1 MQSVELDLD
10 DAHRDKAYTI
20 LAGVITPR
28 PIAWI
33 TTKNED
39 GSINAAPFSFFNCF
53 GSRPPLVIFAPGN
66 KEPRPP
72 KDTARNIRREREF
85 VIHTVDTSVMKAMNQ
100 SAAALPYGQSEIDTD
115 KLTLIDSTSISTPRI
130 AEAPVALEC
139 TEHSTIEIGSNRLV
153 LGIVHKVH
161 VRNGLMDPTTCHL
174 DQKSYHPI
182 GRMASPNWYCTTESL
197 FEMARPQ

>member
-1 MQSVELDLD
+1 MKSVEFDLD
-10 DAHRDKAYTI
+10 GEHRSKAYTI
-20 LAGVITPR
+20 LAGAITPR
-28 PIAWI
+28 PIAWV

-66 KEPRPP
+66 KEPGTP

-85 VIHTVDTSVMKAMNQ
+85 VIHTVDSTVMHAMNQ
-100 SAAALPYGQSEIDTD
+100 SAASLDYGQSEIDTEQ
-115 KLTLIDSTSISTPRI
+115 LTLIESTSISTPRI

-153 LGIVHKVH
+153 LGVVHKVH
-161 VRNGLMDPTTCHL
+161 VREGLMDPTSCHL
-174 DQKSYHPI
+174 DQKNYHPI
-182 GRMASPNWYCTTESL
+182 GRMASPDWYCSTENL
-197 FEMARPQ
+197 FEMARPE

>member
-1 MQSVELDLD
+1 MQSTEFDLD
-10 DAHRDKAYTI
+10 GEHREKAYSI

-28 PIAWI
+28 PIAWV

-66 KEPRPP
+66 KEPGIP

-85 VIHTVDTSVMKAMNQ
+85 VIHTVDASVMEAMSQ
-100 SAAALPYGQSEIDTD
+100 SAATLPYGQSEIDTD
-115 KLTLIDSTSISTPRI
+115 TLTLLDSSSISTPRI

-161 VRNGLMDPTTCHL
+161 VRTGLMDPTTCHI
-174 DQKSYHPI
+174 DQESYHPI
-182 GRMASPNWYCTTESL
+182 GRMASPDWYCTTEKL
-197 FEMARPQ
+197 FEISRP